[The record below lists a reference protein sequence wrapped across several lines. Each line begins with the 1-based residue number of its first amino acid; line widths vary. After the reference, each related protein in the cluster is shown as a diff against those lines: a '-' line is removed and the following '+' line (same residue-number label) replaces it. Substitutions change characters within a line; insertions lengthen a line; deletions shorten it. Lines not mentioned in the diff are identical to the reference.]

1 MEPSVHLAY
10 APRGAGV
17 LCAMFWFEE
26 LNDVFGWFT
35 GARAH
40 EHPAAF
46 FMLGGY
52 HSKRDP
58 TCYRSVENDVY
69 GGWLVAL
76 QAGERP
82 IGPPSPLPSPLP
94 DAVGHELERLQD
106 AFVREWLIYD
116 DAAADRSEIARL
128 HDLGLPV
135 LDLNIRP
142 SKVTKLRTDAAVWTY
157 SSPGADLNGARF
169 LAARWPLDYR
179 PD

>member
-1 MEPSVHLAY
+1 MEPCVHIAY

-17 LCAMFWFEE
+17 LGAVLWFEQR
-26 LNDVFGWFT
+26 NDVFGWFT
-35 GARAH
+35 GAKAY

-46 FMLGGY
+46 FMLAGY
-52 HSKRDP
+52 HFGSEP
-58 TCYRSVENDVY
+58 TCYRSAQNDVY
-69 GGWLVAL
+69 GGWLAAT

-82 IGPPSPLPSPLP
+82 IDPPSPLP

-128 HDLGLPV
+128 HDLSLPV
-135 LDLNIRP
+135 LDLNIRA
-142 SKVTKLRTDAAVWTY
+142 SKITKLRTDAAVWTY
-157 SSPGADLNGARF
+157 SSPGADLNGVRF

>member
-1 MEPSVHLAY
+1 MEPSVHIAY

-17 LCAMFWFEE
+17 LCATFWLEQRK
-26 LNDVFGWFT
+26 DVFGWFT
-35 GARAH
+35 GAKAH

-46 FMLGGY
+46 FMLGGF
-52 HSKRDP
+52 HSAADP
-58 TCYRSVENDVY
+58 TCYRSAESDVY
-69 GGWLVAL
+69 GSWLVMS

-82 IGPPSPLPSPLP
+82 IDPPSPLP

-106 AFVREWLIYD
+106 AFVTEWLIYD
-116 DAAADRSEIARL
+116 DPAADRSEIERL

-142 SKVTKLRTDAAVWTY
+142 SKISKLRTDAAVWTY
-157 SSPGADLNGARF
+157 SSPGADLNGMRF

-179 PD
+179 PE

>member
-1 MEPSVHLAY
+1 MEPSVHIAY

-17 LCAMFWFEE
+17 LCAMFWIEE
-26 LNDVFGWFT
+26 PNDVFGWFT
-35 GARAH
+35 GARAY

-52 HSKRDP
+52 HSERDP

-69 GGWLVAL
+69 GSWLVAL

-82 IGPPSPLPSPLP
+82 IDPPSPLPET
-94 DAVGHELERLQD
+94 VGHELERLQD
-106 AFVREWLIYD
+106 VFVREWLIYD
-116 DAAADRSEIARL
+116 DSAADRSEITRL

-135 LDLNIRP
+135 LDINIRP
-142 SKVTKLRTDAAVWTY
+142 SKLTKLRTDAAVWTY
-157 SSPGADLNGARF
+157 SSPNADLNCVRF
-169 LAARWPLDYR
+169 LAARWLLDYR